1 MSDYDALGG
10 AAGLRRVLDDFVNRV
25 MNDTIIGF
33 LFERVDREQ
42 LIAHEVA
49 FAAAHLGG
57 PKAYAGRPLPAVH
70 RPKRIH
76 RGHFRRRAALLRTTL
91 RAHAA
96 PEDVIARWL
105 ATEAALMDQ
114 VVSPGD
120 CLG

>member
-1 MSDYDALGG
+1 MTDYDALGG
-10 AAGLRRVLDDFVNRV
+10 AAGLRRVLDDFVGR
-25 MNDTIIGF
+25 MMGDIIVGY
-33 LFERVDREQ
+33 LFDGVDRER
-42 LIAHEVA
+42 LVSHEVA

-57 PKAYAGRPLPAVH
+57 PKAYGGRPLPAAH

-76 RGHFRRRAALLRTTL
+76 RGHFRRRAAILKTTL
-91 RAHAA
+91 LAHAA
-96 PEDVIARWL
+96 PQDVIGRWL